1 MYYEQFAL
9 QNVTT
14 ERASNK
20 TTTGPT
26 GWKALGYEGAM
37 TEGEDRHLVKKKI
50 PSHSLRDNHSN

>member
-37 TEGEDRHLVKKKI
+37 TEGEDRHLVKKKNPI
-50 PSHSLRDNHSN
+50 SFIKRQPF